1 MHGLNL
7 GFFQAFGQHE
17 GRVPKRAKIFGTD
30 TPKFVYVVSKTMF
43 GRCVV
48 FVDSLF
54 WL

>member
-1 MHGLNL
+1 MMWGASRNA
-7 GFFQAFGQHE
+7 Q
-17 GRVPKRAKIFGTD
+17 KNFGTD
-30 TPKFVYVVSKTMF
+30 TPSFVYVVSKTMF

>member
-1 MHGLNL
+1 MHALTL
-7 GFFQAFGQHE
+7 GFFQAFGCHE
-17 GRVPKRAKIFGTD
+17 GRVPKRAEIFRTD
-30 TPKFVYVVSKTMF
+30 TPDFVYVVSKRMF